1 MYEILPQYLS
11 SIATKI
17 TETKNKKILF
27 NINCICGGQN
37 FFIFK
42 NCETAEEITKKKNW
56 ESLIKGY
63 NSGYSDD
70 KGNLYLTKKIFGIKI
85 KQIKINRSDVP
96 QYNTIIK
103 VKCSECGKEYIIYDS
118 RENGYDA
125 MVDSLENNKITDLPV
140 QYIKFLDKEQS
151 IKIKI
156 TNDLAYQEFVDEFQN
171 ASLQD
176 FSNAFSEISIYI
188 TNNNK
193 RKCIFTAETR

>member
-56 ESLIKGY
+56 ENLIKGY

-103 VKCSECGKEYIIYDS
+103 VKCSKCGKEYIIYDS
-118 RENGYDA
+118 RKNGYDA

-176 FSNAFSEISIYI
+176 FSNAFSEISIFI